1 MWSIHFL
8 GAIFSALAGAELS
21 ERVRNRTTFF
31 AAWMMLGTFSSLTL
45 VFTSFS
51 TVLNISLI
59 LFMFGIAFGLGVP
72 ASIGNFAD
80 GTPIE
85 NRAKL
90 GGLVLFVN
98 GVGAFLFGTFM
109 INDIILQAIIL
120 ATWRMS
126 GLILFLLLKRSQ
138 KDIEKHSSVS
148 YRYIVSQRSFILYII
163 PWIMFSLVNYLSI
176 PIQFKIL
183 SEEQV
188 KLFVTIESA
197 LAGIFAILG
206 GFLSDTFGRKRIA
219 IIGFVMLG
227 LSYAILGIYPE
238 NLFSWYLY
246 TLVDGT
252 AWGIFYVIFIMTL
265 WGDLSYGVSTDKYYA
280 IGGLP
285 YFVSNFLRLTIGA
298 YIAETIL
305 AYAIFSFTAFFLF
318 LAVLPLMFAPETL
331 PEKKLRER
339 ELREYIE
346 KAKKIKEKYA

>member
-31 AAWMMLGTFSSLTL
+31 AAWIMLGTFSSLTL
-45 VFTSFS
+45 VFASFS

-59 LFMFGIAFGLGVP
+59 LFMFGVAFGLGVP

-98 GVGAFLFGTFM
+98 GVGTFLFGTFM

-126 GLILFLLLKRSQ
+126 GLILFLLLKMPQ

-176 PIQFKIL
+176 PVQFKIL

-238 NLFSWYLY
+238 NLFTWYLY

-285 YFVSNFLRLTIGA
+285 YFVSNFLRLTIGT

-318 LAVLPLMFAPETL
+318 LAVIPLMFAPETL
-331 PEKKLRER
+331 PEKKIKER
-339 ELREYIE
+339 ELRQYIE
-346 KAKKIKEKYA
+346 KAKKIKEKYT